1 MKLNHKQ
8 KKKLAIKLNETPIY
22 DKDGKIIGNRQL
34 QTGNFL
40 TRKWEERKQAIANR
54 VKKPNSKEIK

>member
-22 DKDGKIIGNRQL
+22 DKEGKIIGKRQL